1 MLITLGK
8 PGPISAVATVRS
20 DRPERVTLMCGDETR
35 QVDLG
40 EISISQLGR
49 LLAAL
54 RKSVSKLNPLVA
66 KWGIAGARAIEIA
79 QNAGYRGGASVL
91 SHLIEVS
98 QLPPEQ
104 FAQEFAKGIQAF
116 PPLARMPHSLAF
128 AQLIRDGMGAEDA
141 TKRLRELD
149 SRVTRGMGGYHGGYM
164 LARVAMGADSF
175 PAPPRETREEARGS
189 KPQDSLVVVH
199 LDSGQVEIRAT
210 VPRAQA
216 IRRAIEILQALQEQE
231 SVP

>member
-104 FAQEFAKGIQAF
+104 FAQSSQRAYRRFRPF
-116 PPLARMPHSLAF
+116 RVCPTPWPLPN
-128 AQLIRDGMGAEDA
+128 
-141 TKRLRELD
+141 
-149 SRVTRGMGGYHGGYM
+149 
-164 LARVAMGADSF
+164 
-175 PAPPRETREEARGS
+175 
-189 KPQDSLVVVH
+189 
-199 LDSGQVEIRAT
+199 
-210 VPRAQA
+210 
-216 IRRAIEILQALQEQE
+216 
-231 SVP
+231 